1 MRNPTIRP
9 THAVIPAMVLAA
21 GLAAGPGAHGAQA
34 QSAGELPQRADVLLA
49 GSITDAAGEPMEGV
63 VVSVRATASNL
74 TTSVYTD
81 GDGEYVFPRTAAGSY
96 QLWAQA
102 VSYEAGRAD
111 PELRGAMQR
120 QDFVLESL
128 ENFEA
133 QLPGDRWVAALP
145 EDTPEDR
152 RMKTVFRV
160 SCGGCHSQNTA
171 LLTRFD
177 EQGWLN
183 IITVMSRIATA
194 GWVASPM
201 APGPAREDRP
211 PSPLMDYYKE
221 RLARYLAKVLG
232 PGPSPMNFVPRPRP
246 TGDAVLAVIREYDTP
261 GQGYGL
267 PMWEDGT
274 NWIEGA
280 PSKTSRKNH
289 HAMDGTLDFDGNLYF
304 SDDLNT
310 NPYRSVG
317 KIDAATGLVTNVHVP
332 RRRTPEMASAVHDL
346 IADQEGT
353 LWFGADGRLIA
364 LDPDTLEWEAVT
376 TPDGELV
383 RAGGFHDKDGLGGVW
398 GAVRGGA
405 IRYDPGTRTATEYR
419 NPIQKDKRG
428 SAGTYGMAGDR
439 DGNGW
444 LSQYGFDVMVKH
456 EYATGESYS
465 IQLPQSPYAPPD
477 DLFVGDDRRIFD
489 MMGGS
494 LFHGRGHPWMHTI
507 RKPGGGEPSNA
518 AWGPGWTSDHLVKI
532 DIETHDVTLYPFPYR
547 DGGCYQAVVD
557 LDGIVWTVF
566 TNADAVG
573 RFDPE
578 SEEWTWYDLPTV
590 GTESHGLQVVT
601 VDGRTQVGVPYW
613 GSSKMAK
620 LEFLTADEREAL
632 KVAAAPPAAGG
643 VEAETVRY
651 ASGSAEIAGYL
662 ARPAGDG
669 GRRPAVVLVHDDQ
682 GLTDAVR
689 NAVRF
694 LAAEGFVVLAPDLVS
709 RLPDGPAPAP
719 GGRPAARVARLP
731 LEATVQDVT
740 AAFEFL
746 AGDPEVD
753 AERISAVGFG
763 WGGWRTWKLAE
774 RTPALHR
781 AVVFY
786 GTTSDD
792 RRLDR
797 IRTPVLGHYAEYD
810 FQTTAQALATKRRL
824 GERFAY
830 HVYPD
835 MDRGFAGGGSG
846 AIDYVALVRGR
857 DGGAA
862 ESTDEGAPAAVA
874 DAVRLAWERTLSF
887 LR

>member
-1 MRNPTIRP
+1 MRNPTFRR
-9 THAVIPAMVLAA
+9 THAIVLGAVLAA
-21 GLAAGPGAHGAQA
+21 GLAGGPGTRTARAQA
-34 QSAGELPQRADVLLA
+34 EDVLLA
-49 GSITDAAGEPMEGV
+49 GSIVDAAGEPMEGV
-63 VVSVRATASNL
+63 VVSVRATGSNL
-74 TTSVYTD
+74 TTSVYSDAD
-81 GDGEYVFPRTAAGSY
+81 GDYVFPRMAPGPY
-96 QLWAQA
+96 RLWAQA
-102 VSYEAGRAD
+102 VSHAAGRA
-111 PELRGAMQR
+111 ELDLQGAAHH
-120 QDFVLESL
+120 QDFVMESL

-183 IITVMSRIATA
+183 IITVMSRIATS

-221 RLARYLAKVLG
+221 RLAAYLAKVRG

-274 NWIEGA
+274 DWTEGA

-317 KIDAATGLVTNVHVP
+317 KIDADTGLVNVHVP

-405 IRYDPGTRTATEYR
+405 IRYAPQTRAATEYR
-419 NPIQKDKRG
+419 NPIQKSRLG

-465 IQLPQSPYAPPD
+465 IRLPQSPYAPPD

-489 MMGGS
+489 RMGGS

-532 DIETHDVTLYPFPYR
+532 DIETHEVTLYPFPYR
-547 DGGCYQAVVD
+547 DGGAYQAVVD

-573 RFDPE
+573 RFDPRT
-578 SEEWTWYDLPTV
+578 EEWTWYDLPTV

-620 LEFLTADEREAL
+620 LEFLTAGERAAL
-632 KVAAAPPAAGG
+632 KAAAARPAVAG
-643 VEAETVRY
+643 VETETVRY
-651 ASGSAEIAGYL
+651 ASGSAEIAGRL
-662 ARPAGDG
+662 LRPAGAG

-689 NAVRF
+689 ESARL
-694 LAAEGFVVLAPDLVS
+694 LAAEGFVALAPDLLS
-709 RLPDGPAPAP
+709 RLADRRAAAPT
-719 GGRPAARVARLP
+719 GRPAAAVARLP
-731 LEATVQDVT
+731 LEATVQDV
-740 AAFEFL
+740 AGAFELL
-746 AGDPEVD
+746 AGDPGVD
-753 AERISAVGFG
+753 PERISVIGFG
-763 WGGWRTWKLAE
+763 WGGWRAWKLAE
-774 RTPALHR
+774 RTEALHR

-797 IRTPVLGHYAEYD
+797 IRAPVLGHYAGYD
-810 FQTTAQALATKRRL
+810 FQTTAQVLATKRRM
-824 GERFAY
+824 GDRFTY

-846 AIDYVALVRGR
+846 ATDYVALVRGR
-857 DGGAA
+857 DGA
-862 ESTDEGAPAAVA
+862 AAVESAAGGGPAELA

>member
-1 MRNPTIRP
+1 MRNPTIRWGI
-9 THAVIPAMVLAA
+9 AVTLGA
-21 GLAAGPGAHGAQA
+21 GLAAGWTGSAGIAEA
-34 QSAGELPQRADVLLA
+34 QSAGVLLA
-49 GSITDAAGEPMEGV
+49 GTIAGASGEPLEGV
-63 VVSVRATASNL
+63 VVSVRASGSNL

-81 GDGEYVFPRTAAGSY
+81 ADGDYVFPGMAPGPYR
-96 QLWAQA
+96 LWAQA
-102 VSYEAGRAD
+102 VSYEAGRAEL
-111 PELRGAMQR
+111 ELRNATHHR
-120 QDFVLESL
+120 DFVMESL
-128 ENFEA
+128 ESFEA

-183 IITVMSRIATA
+183 IITVMSRIATS

-201 APGPAREDRP
+201 AAGPAREDRP

-221 RLARYLAKVLG
+221 RLAAYLARVRG

-246 TGDAVLAVIREYDTP
+246 TGDAVLAVLREYDTP

-274 NWIEGA
+274 DWTEGA

-317 KIDAATGLVTNVHVP
+317 KIDADTGRVTNVHVP

-364 LDPDTLEWEAVT
+364 LDPETLEWEAVT
-376 TPDGELV
+376 TPDGALV

-405 IRYDPGTRTATEYR
+405 IRYDPQTRAATEYQ

-456 EYATGESYS
+456 EHATGESYS
-465 IQLPQSPYAPPD
+465 IQLPQSPYAPPG

-489 MMGGS
+489 TMGGS

-507 RKPGGGEPSNA
+507 RKPGGGEPSDA

-532 DIETHDVTLYPFPYR
+532 DIETHEVTLYPFPYR
-547 DGGCYQAVVD
+547 DGGCYQAVID

-620 LEFLTADEREAL
+620 LEFLTADERAAL
-632 KVAAAPPAAGG
+632 KAAAARPAVAG
-643 VEAETVRY
+643 VETETVRY
-651 ASGSAEIAGYL
+651 ASGSAEIAGHL
-662 ARPAGDG
+662 LRPAGDA
-669 GRRPAVVLVHDDQ
+669 RRPAVVLVHDDQ

-689 NAVRF
+689 ESARL
-694 LAAEGFVVLAPDLVS
+694 LAAEGFVVLAPDLLS
-709 RLPDGPAPAP
+709 RLADMPAPAP
-719 GGRPAARVARLP
+719 TGRPAAPVARLP
-731 LEATVQDVT
+731 LEATVQDV
-740 AAFEFL
+740 AGAFELL
-746 AGDPEVD
+746 AGDTGVD
-753 AERISAVGFG
+753 AGRISVIGFG
-763 WGGWRTWKLAE
+763 WGGWRAWKLAE
-774 RTPALHR
+774 RTEALHR

-786 GTTSDD
+786 ATTSDD

-797 IRTPVLGHYAEYD
+797 IRAPVLGHYAEYD
-810 FQTTAQALATKRRL
+810 FQTTAQVLATKRRL
-824 GERFAY
+824 EERFTY

-846 AIDYVALVRGR
+846 AIDYVTLVRGR
-857 DGGAA
+857 AGGAVA
-862 ESTDEGAPAAVA
+862 ESSDAGTMPEVAA
-874 DAVRLAWERTLSF
+874 AVRLAWERTLAF

>member
-1 MRNPTIRP
+1 MRNPTIRWGI
-9 THAVIPAMVLAA
+9 AVILSA
-21 GLAAGPGAHGAQA
+21 GLAAGWTGSAGIAEA
-34 QSAGELPQRADVLLA
+34 QSAGVLLA
-49 GSITDAAGEPMEGV
+49 GTIADASGEPLEGV
-63 VVSVRATASNL
+63 VVSVRASGSNL

-81 GDGEYVFPRTAAGSY
+81 AEGDYVFPGMAPGPYR
-96 QLWAQA
+96 LWAQA
-102 VSYEAGRAD
+102 VSYEAGRAEL
-111 PELRGAMQR
+111 ELRNATHHR
-120 QDFVLESL
+120 NFVMESL

-183 IITVMSRIATA
+183 IITVMSRIATS

-201 APGPAREDRP
+201 AAGPAREDRP

-221 RLARYLAKVLG
+221 RLAAYLAKVRG

-274 NWIEGA
+274 DWTEGA

-317 KIDAATGLVTNVHVP
+317 KVDAETGLVTNVHVP

-364 LDPDTLEWEAVT
+364 LDPQTLEWEAVT
-376 TPDGELV
+376 TPDGALV

-405 IRYDPGTRTATEYR
+405 IRYDPQTRTATDYQ

-465 IQLPQSPYAPPD
+465 IQLPQSPHAPPG

-489 MMGGS
+489 TMGGS

-507 RKPGGGEPSNA
+507 RKPGGGEPSDA

-532 DIETHDVTLYPFPYR
+532 DIETHEVTLYPFPYR
-547 DGGCYQAVVD
+547 DGGCYQAVID

-620 LEFLTADEREAL
+620 LEFLTADERAAL
-632 KVAAAPPAAGG
+632 KAAAARPAVAG
-643 VEAETVRY
+643 VETETVRY
-651 ASGSAEIAGYL
+651 ASGSAEIAGHL
-662 ARPAGDG
+662 LRPAGGDV
-669 GRRPAVVLVHDDQ
+669 RRPAVVLVHDDQ

-689 NAVRF
+689 ESARL
-694 LAAEGFVVLAPDLVS
+694 LAAEGFVALAPDLLS
-709 RLPDGPAPAP
+709 RLADMPAPAP
-719 GGRPAARVARLP
+719 TGRPAAPVARLP
-731 LEATVQDVT
+731 LEATVQDV
-740 AAFEFL
+740 AGAFELL
-746 AGDPEVD
+746 AGDPGVD
-753 AERISAVGFG
+753 AGRISVIGFG
-763 WGGWRTWKLAE
+763 WGGWRAWKLAE
-774 RTPALHR
+774 RTEALHR

-786 GTTSDD
+786 ATTSDD

-797 IRTPVLGHYAEYD
+797 IRAPVLGHYAEYD
-810 FQTTAQALATKRRL
+810 FQTTAQVLATKRRL
-824 GERFAY
+824 EERFTY

-857 DGGAA
+857 AGGAVA
-862 ESTDEGAPAAVA
+862 ESSDAGTMPEVAA
-874 DAVRLAWERTLSF
+874 AVRLAWERTLAF

>member
-1 MRNPTIRP
+1 M
-9 THAVIPAMVLAA
+9 
-21 GLAAGPGAHGAQA
+21 
-34 QSAGELPQRADVLLA
+34 
-49 GSITDAAGEPMEGV
+49 
-63 VVSVRATASNL
+63 
-74 TTSVYTD
+74 
-81 GDGEYVFPRTAAGSY
+81 
-96 QLWAQA
+96 
-102 VSYEAGRAD
+102 
-111 PELRGAMQR
+111 
-120 QDFVLESL
+120 
-128 ENFEA
+128 
-133 QLPGDRWVAALP
+133 
-145 EDTPEDR
+145 
-152 RMKTVFRV
+152 
-160 SCGGCHSQNTA
+160 
-171 LLTRFD
+171 
-177 EQGWLN
+177 
-183 IITVMSRIATA
+183 
-194 GWVASPM
+194 
-201 APGPAREDRP
+201 
-211 PSPLMDYYKE
+211 
-221 RLARYLAKVLG
+221 
-232 PGPSPMNFVPRPRP
+232 
-246 TGDAVLAVIREYDTP
+246 
-261 GQGYGL
+261 
-267 PMWEDGT
+267 
-274 NWIEGA
+274 
-280 PSKTSRKNH
+280 
-289 HAMDGTLDFDGNLYF
+289 
-304 SDDLNT
+304 
-310 NPYRSVG
+310 
-317 KIDAATGLVTNVHVP
+317 
-332 RRRTPEMASAVHDL
+332 
-346 IADQEGT
+346 
-353 LWFGADGRLIA
+353 
-364 LDPDTLEWEAVT
+364 
-376 TPDGELV
+376 
-383 RAGGFHDKDGLGGVW
+383 
-398 GAVRGGA
+398 
-405 IRYDPGTRTATEYR
+405 
-419 NPIQKDKRG
+419 
-428 SAGTYGMAGDR
+428 
-439 DGNGW
+439 
-444 LSQYGFDVMVKH
+444 
-456 EYATGESYS
+456 
-465 IQLPQSPYAPPD
+465 
-477 DLFVGDDRRIFD
+477 
-489 MMGGS
+489 
-494 LFHGRGHPWMHTI
+494 
-507 RKPGGGEPSNA
+507 
-518 AWGPGWTSDHLVKI
+518 
-532 DIETHDVTLYPFPYR
+532 TLYPFPYR

-792 RRLDR
+792 RRLDG

-810 FQTTAQALATKRRL
+810 FQTTAQVLATKRRL